1 MTELLTISPTGY
13 KIHALHNP
21 ERMWPQTNCYTD
33 VWTEVLAALG
43 LPPEATL
50 GFTLTQDFE
59 GDHFTFFKVPLEDL
73 ETLFGIY
80 VTELAIYDRVENHVE
95 TQLKRGRLSLVE
107 VDSYYLPNTHGMGY
121 HQDHGKTTVAIN
133 RINVARK
140 EMDYFH
146 NEGFFHLSGDD
157 FDGIFHINA
166 PEGSLPF
173 LPYCEFVKLP
183 DQFPEEDAI
192 RTEAIR
198 LGKHHYGRRPKDNPI
213 RSFADVFVDQAR
225 NVGDRPFEF
234 FHKYAFN
241 TLRQV
246 GANFELT
253 ASYLNWLGGDYA
265 DAGEHALKISE
276 VMKTAQFQLAR
287 AVTRKNFD
295 KLQGV
300 IDPAADAWDQL
311 MNKLGK
317 TFG

>member
-1 MTELLTISPTGY
+1 MTELLTIRPTGY
-13 KIHALHNP
+13 KIHSLHNP

-33 VWTEVLAALG
+33 VWTEVLSALG

-73 ETLFGIY
+73 ESLFGIT
-80 VTELAIYDRVENHVE
+80 VTELAIYDRVEKHIE

-107 VDSYYLPNTHGMGY
+107 VDSYYLPDTHGTGY
-121 HQDHGKTTVAIN
+121 RQEHGKTTVAIN
-133 RINVARK
+133 RIDIARR

-146 NEGFFHLSGDD
+146 NDGFFHLEGED
-157 FDGIFHINA
+157 FDGIFHRDMPDDA
-166 PEGSLPF
+166 MPF

-183 DQFPEEDAI
+183 DAFPEEGAI
-192 RTEAIR
+192 RAEAIR
-198 LGKHHYGRRPKDNPI
+198 LGKHHLARAPKINPI
-213 RSFADVFVDQAR
+213 RAFSLEFVEQAQG
-225 NVGDRPFEF
+225 VGERPFGF

-246 GANFELT
+246 GANFELA
-253 ASYLNWLGGDYA
+253 ASYLNWLGGDFE
-265 DAGEHALKISE
+265 AGVEDALKISE

-287 AVTRKNFD
+287 AVNRGKYE
-295 KLQGV
+295 KLQGA
-300 IDPAADAWDQL
+300 IDPAADAWDGL
-311 MNKLGK
+311 MGKLSK